1 MHRTVLD
8 SHYRTACAAG
18 GIGVWTWDVPSGAL
32 TYDVVAL
39 SIIGLPPDTI
49 STRAQFEGLIH
60 PSDRQH
66 FQDSLA
72 RALDPNGSGDL
83 SLEQRMIRPGTDV
96 EFWITAKGKISFR
109 NGVPQQGVG
118 ILRDVTERRRS
129 EARFAGI
136 VSIAA
141 DAIIS
146 IDGQQNITL
155 FNDGAEH
162 IFGYA
167 RNEVIGQRLDM
178 LLPNRFVKAH
188 GGHIDR
194 FKTSAV
200 SSRRMG
206 ERGSI
211 YGRRKNGEDFPAEAS
226 ISHLEIG
233 GQSTFTVVL
242 RDISER
248 KRAEEQLA
256 RSNAELEIRVLE
268 RTHELNAEM
277 QRREMTQAQLV
288 RTQRMEAFGQLTGGV
303 AHDFNNLLTVITGN
317 LELLEIRLK
326 DERERTLLKRAYD
339 AAEMGARLTSRL
351 LTFARRRQ
359 FETVQLNLN
368 DCVVAMVDLLGRT
381 LGEPI
386 TLHTQFEPQ
395 LWTARADPSEIENA
409 VLNLAINAR
418 DAMPKGGRLII
429 ETTNVSVDEG
439 QIGALSK
446 LPAGDYVRLSV
457 SDTGA
462 GMSAHV
468 QQHAFEPF
476 FTTKQPGKGT
486 GLGLSTVYGFTQEL
500 GGTVTIYSEIG
511 HGTTVSVYLPRSD
524 DQQPCVPHDR
534 SDDVVPTSAGEAVL
548 LVEDNVE
555 VRQVTANRL
564 AELGYRVIDVDGG
577 PAALEILKSD
587 QAVDVVF
594 SDIVMAGGMSGFDV
608 AQWVQTH
615 RPRLKMLLTSGYAD
629 EALRVQDRQA
639 AGLKILR
646 KPYSRSELAR
656 AIRQTLDG
664 ESA

>member
-1 MHRTVLD
+1 MHRTALD
-8 SHYRTACAAG
+8 SQYRIACAAG
-18 GIGVWTWDVPSGAL
+18 GIGVWTWDIASGAL
-32 TYDVVAL
+32 VYDAVAL
-39 SIIGLPPDTI
+39 GIVGLPPDAV
-49 STRAQFEGLIH
+49 STREQFESLIH
-60 PSDRQH
+60 PQDRPR
-66 FQDSLA
+66 FQESLG
-72 RALDPNGSGDL
+72 RALDPHGSGEL
-83 SLEQRMIRPGTDV
+83 WLEQRMIKPGNGV
-96 EFWITAKGKISFR
+96 EFWITAKGKISFS

-118 ILRDVTERRRS
+118 IIRDVTERRRS

-146 IDGQQNITL
+146 INAARRITL

-167 RNEVIGQRLDM
+167 RDEVIGRPLDV
-178 LLPNRFVKAH
+178 LLPDRFAKTH

-206 ERGSI
+206 ERGEI
-211 YGRRKNGEDFPAEAS
+211 FGRRKDGEDFPAEAS

-248 KRAEEQLA
+248 KRVEERLA
-256 RSNAELEIRVLE
+256 RSNAELETRVAE
-268 RTHELNAEM
+268 RTHELNTEM

-317 LELLEIRLK
+317 LELLEMRLK

-386 TLHTQFEPQ
+386 RLHTQFEPQ

-429 ETTNVSVDEG
+429 ETTNVSVDDG

-457 SDTGA
+457 SDTGL
-462 GMSAHV
+462 GMSAQV

-524 DQQPCVPHDR
+524 GQEPTVTQDR

-555 VRQVTANRL
+555 VRQVTASRL
-564 AELGYRVIDVDGG
+564 AELGYSVIDVDGG
-577 PAALEILKSD
+577 PAAIEILKSG

-608 AQWVQTH
+608 AQWVHTN
-615 RPRLKMLLTSGYAD
+615 RPGLKMLLTSGYAD

-646 KPYSRSELAR
+646 KPYNRSELAR

-664 ESA
+664 DST